1 MDMLEKYKEDP
12 CGTLSIPYW
21 KNKHIRIPD
30 DMRIVHDGE
39 YAMDHFQ
46 GYSDEPY
53 FRLFHPL
60 TEIQTETVDGIAVVT
75 VKPEDIP
82 ILVDIINRS
91 YTDLSVTAEQL
102 EGYTRTE
109 VYCPE
114 LWVAA
119 VDEKTSCVVGCAMAD
134 FDKEAGEGSVEWVQ
148 VLPAYRRKKIGQ
160 LMVNEL
166 LKRMAKFAE
175 FATVSGKV
183 NGPTSPERLY
193 RKCGFVGNDVWHIL
207 TKQR

>member
-1 MDMLEKYKEDP
+1 MDTLEKYKENP

-21 KNKHIRIPD
+21 KNKRICIPEN
-30 DMRIVHDGE
+30 MRIVHDDE
-39 YAMDHFQ
+39 YIMENFQ
-46 GYSDEPY
+46 GYRDDPY

-60 TEIQTETVDGIAVVT
+60 TEIQTETVSGISVVT
-75 VKPEDIP
+75 AKKDDIP

-91 YTDLSVTAEQL
+91 YTDLSVTMEQIT
-102 EGYTRTE
+102 GYTQTE

-114 LWVAA
+114 LWIAA
-119 VDEKTSCVVGCAMAD
+119 VDEETSHIVGCGMAD
-134 FDKEAGEGSVEWVQ
+134 FDREAGEGIIEWVQ

-166 LKRMAKFAE
+166 LKRMTEFAE